1 MRGIVVLIGMIG
13 YVFLIVCVARGVEK
27 DDWSLRYV
35 RGNDLSHC
43 GLQKLCT
50 QKMSNIFGN

>member
-1 MRGIVVLIGMIG
+1 MHGIVVLIWAIE
-13 YVFLIVCVARGVEK
+13 YVEMMVCVARVVRK
-27 DDWSLRYV
+27 SDRRLRYV
-35 RGNDLSHC
+35 RGKDLSHC